1 MGDGFGSELPVA
13 DKKSNEDF
21 LALDGKIFKL
31 DINELTED
39 VDDLM
44 SFKVLKTISRDIF
57 QTTCDLLYKPEFKQ
71 EASIYAVFI
80 AFN

>member
-1 MGDGFGSELPVA
+1 MGDGFGSELPIGN
-13 DKKSNEDF
+13 KKSNEDF

-31 DINELTED
+31 DITELTED
-39 VDDLM
+39 VDDLL
-44 SFKVLKTISRDIF
+44 SFKHLKTISRDIF
-57 QTTCDLLYKPEFKQ
+57 QTTCDLIYKPEFKQ